1 MKRLLEI
8 SGIVIIWIGL
18 TIFCFSCKKG
28 PTLPSLTTTTVSE
41 ITQETASSGG
51 NVTDDGGEEVTAR
64 GVCWSTT
71 QNPTTGTNKTTDG
84 SGTGIFTSNLTGLTA
99 GTEYYVRAYAT
110 NSEGTAYGNQVF
122 FTTLPINLPTLTT
135 DPVTSITQTTAVSGG
150 NITDDGGAAV
160 TARGVCWSTSTDP
173 TTADNTTTDGSGTGV
188 FTSNLTGLSPNT
200 YYYVR
205 AYAVN
210 TEGTAYGNEVTF
222 TTVAIQLPTVITSAV
237 SSITPTTALSGGN
250 VTDDGG
256 GTVSARGVCWSTSNN
271 PTTSDN
277 NTSDGTGTGT
287 FTSNLTGLSPG
298 TVYYVRAY
306 ASNEAGTAY
315 GNEVTFTSLV
325 QLPVVTTTPAGSITT
340 TSAVTGGNVLS
351 DGGAPVTTRGVCWS
365 ANTNPTTAD
374 NTMSS
379 GSGTGVF
386 ISSLTS
392 LSPGTLYYVRAY
404 ATNSA
409 GTAYGNQISFFTRVQ
424 LPVLNTIP
432 VTSVTATSAVSGGN
446 ITDNGGGTIT
456 ARGVCW
462 SINENPTI
470 TDSHTD
476 DGTGIGDFISN
487 ITGLNPNTNYFVRA
501 YATNE
506 EGAAY
511 GNEVSFMTEQLT
523 DADGNIYSTVNIGT
537 QLWMA
542 ENLKTTK
549 YNDGTDIPLVT
560 DNTEWSDLNTPGYCW
575 YNNDMGTYGD
585 TYGALYN
592 WYAVNTG
599 ILCPDGWH
607 VPADE
612 EWTTLIDYLGGES
625 IAGGKLK
632 EEGIIHWES
641 PNTGATNES
650 GFTALPGGY
659 RSNMGFFVLIG
670 TNGILWSSTPYQS
683 NNGRNCGLTHNSSS
697 VYQGSAMKIYGF
709 SVRCIAD

>member
-1 MKRLLEI
+1 MKRLLGI
-8 SGIVIIWIGL
+8 SGIVLLWTGL
-18 TIFCFSCKKG
+18 TLFCFSCKKG
-28 PTLPSLTTTTVSE
+28 PTLPSVATTTVSE

-71 QNPTTGTNKTTDG
+71 QNPTTGSNITTDG
-84 SGTGIFTSNLTGLTA
+84 SGTGIYTSNLTGLTA

-210 TEGTAYGNEVTF
+210 SEGTAYGNEVTF

-237 SSITPTTALSGGN
+237 SSITPTTAVSGGN

-256 GTVSARGVCWSTSNN
+256 GTVSARGVCWSTSTN

-277 NTSDGTGTGT
+277 TTSDGTGTGT

-325 QLPVVTTTPAGSITT
+325 QLPVVTTNPASSVTT

-351 DGGAPVTTRGVCWS
+351 DGGATVTTRGVCWS
-365 ANTNPTTAD
+365 TNTNPTTAD

-386 ISSLTS
+386 ISSLS
-392 LSPGTLYYVRAY
+392 GLSPGTLYYVRAY

-409 GTAYGNQISFFTRVQ
+409 GTAYGNQVSFFTRVQ

-446 ITDNGGGTIT
+446 ITYDGGGTIT

-462 SINENPTI
+462 STNVNPTI

-476 DGTGIGDFISN
+476 DGSGTGEFTSH
-487 ITGLNPNTNYFVRA
+487 ITPLSPNTAYFVRA
-501 YATNE
+501 YATND
-506 EGAAY
+506 EGTAY
-511 GNEVSFMTEQLT
+511 GNEVWFSTEQLT

-537 QLWMA
+537 QLWMV

-549 YNDGTDIPLVT
+549 YNDSEDIPLVT
-560 DNTEWSDLNTPGYCW
+560 DNTEWINLITPACCW
-575 YNNDMGTYGD
+575 YNNDMSTYGD
-585 TYGALYN
+585 AYGALYN
-592 WYAVNTG
+592 WHAVNSG
-599 ILCPDGWH
+599 KLCPDGWH
-607 VPADE
+607 VPSDE
-612 EWTTLIDYLGGES
+612 DWTTLIDYLGGES

-632 EEGIIHWES
+632 EEGTTHWED

-650 GFTALPGGY
+650 GFTSLPGGS
-659 RSNMGFFVLIG
+659 RQDDGSFEGIG
-670 TNGILWSSTPYQS
+670 REGVWWSSSEGGTEYAGFWLMSFQS
-683 NNGRNCGLTHNSSS
+683 ITVLSDSENKYL
-697 VYQGSAMKIYGF
+697 GF
-709 SVRCIAD
+709 SVRCVKD